1 MKLSNNWV
9 LTELSGEYVAVLC
22 GMDASSFQGIVK
34 LNETGK
40 FIWDRISAGNTEREI
55 AEQMTIEY
63 MGLSMDQAV
72 KDVRGVIHVLQR
84 EGLLEE

>member
-9 LTELSGEYVAVLC
+9 RTELSGEYGAVLC